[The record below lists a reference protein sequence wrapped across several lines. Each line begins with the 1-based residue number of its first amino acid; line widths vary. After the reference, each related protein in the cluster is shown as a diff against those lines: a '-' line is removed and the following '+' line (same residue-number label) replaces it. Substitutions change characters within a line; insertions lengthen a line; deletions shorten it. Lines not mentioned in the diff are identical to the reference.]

1 MHGMLALVPRRS
13 LTLTIIIGSPVGAGA
28 GFFSFL
34 DLSGWDSLSLTALES
49 GGPNLSAMSRP
60 RPNLVST
67 SLSRSFFLPT
77 SRRSGDLCRG
87 LSLSLPC
94 SRYPLS
100 NLLSS
105 LLSLPSSSYLGFSFH
120 LNPPPDF
127 LGRSSCL
134 RLGDRLLER
143 SLRGGEGDFADLRGG
158 ERLLG
163 RSSPWLEKA
172 ILRE

>member
-13 LTLTIIIGSPVGAGA
+13 LTLTTIMGSPVGAEA

-34 DLSGWDSLSLTALES
+34 DLSGWFCPSLPALES
-49 GGPNLSAMSRP
+49 GVPNFSAMSRP

-67 SLSRSFFLPT
+67 SLSRSFFRPPSL
-77 SRRSGDLCRG
+77 RSGDLCRG
-87 LSLSLPC
+87 FSLSRPC

-105 LLSLPSSSYLGFSFH
+105 LLSLSSSSFLGFSFH

-143 SLRGGEGDFADLRGG
+143 FLRGGEGDFADLRGG
-158 ERLLG
+158 VRLLG
-163 RSSPWLEKA
+163 RSSRWLE
-172 ILRE
+172 